1 MAKQHNLE
9 YVTLHT
15 DNNSFDFEA
24 YEQLLG
30 QLFAEHPEV
39 DGIFAGSDIIA
50 AYALKACRTR
60 GRRVPE
66 DVKIVGYD
74 GIMLRSLLDPPIT
87 TIRQPM
93 EAIGKL
99 AVDLILQQVQ
109 GHSVAAAH
117 ILPVELEEGATT

>member
-1 MAKQHNLE
+1 M
-9 YVTLHT
+9 
-15 DNNSFDFEA
+15 
-24 YEQLLG
+24 
-30 QLFAEHPEV
+30 

-50 AYALKACRTR
+50 AYALKTCRTR

-74 GIMLRSLLDPPIT
+74 GIALRSLLDPPN

-93 EAIGKL
+93 EAMGQL